1 MSELFPDPNRQMTLD
16 EILLMADRKR
26 KELEGVGLTPA
37 LRSVVEC
44 VYYASQP
51 RLTYGAVDSMME
63 TVEDVIDI
71 HIDFFEKERENTKAF
86 LKKLEENKTCM
97 ADTGAMEERD

>member
-1 MSELFPDPNRQMTLD
+1 MSELFPEPDRPMTLD
-16 EILLMADRKR
+16 EVLDLADRKR

-37 LRSVVEC
+37 LRTVVEC

-63 TVEDVIDI
+63 TVE
-71 HIDFFEKERENTKAF
+71 KAI
-86 LKKLEENKTCM
+86 EG
-97 ADTGAMEERD
+97 DRR

>member
-26 KELEGVGLTPA
+26 KELEGVGLTPV
-37 LRSVVEC
+37 LRTVIEC

-51 RLTYGAVDSMME
+51 RLTYGVDTMMR
-63 TVEDVIDI
+63 DV
-71 HIDFFEKERENTKAF
+71 EKEIANSIAFLEEKNENDKAS
-86 LKKLEENKTCM
+86 LKKLEETKN
-97 ADTGAMEERD
+97 G

>member
-16 EILLMADRKR
+16 EILLMAERKR

-37 LRSVVEC
+37 LRTVVEC

-51 RLTYGAVDSMME
+51 RLTYGAVDSMMRD
-63 TVEDVIDI
+63 VEKVLDDSIA
-71 HIDFFEKERENTKAF
+71 FLEKENENDKTF
-86 LKKLEENKTCM
+86 LKKLEENKT
-97 ADTGAMEERD
+97 

>member
-1 MSELFPDPNRQMTLD
+1 MTLD

-37 LRSVVEC
+37 LRTVVEC

-51 RLTYGAVDSMME
+51 RLTYGVDTMMRD
-63 TVEDVIDI
+63 VEKVLDDSIA
-71 HIDFFEKERENTKAF
+71 FLEKENETDKIS
-86 LKKLEENKTCM
+86 LKKLEETKN
-97 ADTGAMEERD
+97 G